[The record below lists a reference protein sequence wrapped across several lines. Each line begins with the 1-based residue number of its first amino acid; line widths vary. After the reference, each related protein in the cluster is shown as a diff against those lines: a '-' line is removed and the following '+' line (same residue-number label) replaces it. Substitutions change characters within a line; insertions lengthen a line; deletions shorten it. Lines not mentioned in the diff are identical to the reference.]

1 MKIKIV
7 LKLFTKVFKFFLRYY
22 HSLSF
27 KLFLVLL
34 LMIILFLGLYS
45 TIFSAF
51 QKNILEDTVRLSA
64 YRISDVVKN
73 SLYRLMLINEREEL
87 YHTIQIL
94 GNEPGMESIRIYNKK
109 GEIKFSTKE
118 NETAQIVD
126 MKAEA
131 CYECHAAD
139 KPIQSL
145 PMQEKT
151 RIYHAKDGRRILGII
166 NPIRNKPEC
175 SNAVC
180 HAHQPNKTILGV
192 LDVQM
197 SLNELDKAVNK
208 ANSLIYIIFIGFIF
222 IALIFIIMVVYTI
235 IYKPIRYLEIGTATL
250 AEGKLEHRIQM
261 RRKDELGM
269 LAQSFNNMAASLK
282 KAYNELKNWSNLLEK
297 RVEEKTAELEQIHQE
312 MLQVEKMASL
322 GKMAASVAHELNNPL
337 AGIVT
342 YTKLLIKKVKN
353 IVVEDPEKD
362 KILKELDLIR
372 SESMRCGNI
381 VRNLLTFARGNSAN
395 FQQCALKEIIERA
408 LIIVRHHLE
417 LKKIEAVSHIDIH
430 PEMIDCDPD
439 QLLQGFVALLIN
451 AVEAMPEGGHLE
463 LTAQNS
469 QRNPKRVLIQIH
481 DTGVGILDELK
492 DKIIEPFFSTKK
504 DKNGVG
510 LGLAVV
516 YGIIQRHNGKIWF
529 KSDPGKG
536 TTFFIELPFNQLK
549 LEEKDFNKD
558 N

>member
-1 MKIKIV
+1 MI
-7 LKLFTKVFKFFLRYY
+7 TKVFKFFLRYY
-22 HSLSF
+22 HSLGF

-34 LMIILFLGLYS
+34 LMIIIFLGLYS

-64 YRISDVVKN
+64 YRISDVVKK

-87 YHTIQIL
+87 YRTIQIL
-94 GNEPGMESIRIYNKK
+94 GSEPGMESIRIYNKK

-131 CYECHAAD
+131 CYDCHAAD

-151 RIYHAKDGRRILGII
+151 RIYHAADGRRILGII
-166 NPIRNKPEC
+166 NPIRNEPEC

-208 ANSLIYIIFIGFIF
+208 ANSLIYIIFSGFIF
-222 IALIFIIMVVYTI
+222 IALIFIIIVVYTI

-261 RRKDELGM
+261 QRKDELGM
-269 LAQSFNNMAASLK
+269 LAQSFNNMASSLK
-282 KAYNELKNWSNLLEK
+282 KAYTELKDWSNLLEK
-297 RVEEKTAELEQIHQE
+297 RVEEKTAEVERIHQE

-353 IVVEDPEKD
+353 ILVEDPEKN
-362 KILKELDLIR
+362 KILRELDLIR

-381 VRNLLTFARGNSAN
+381 VRNLLTFARGNSSN
-395 FQQCALKEIIERA
+395 FQQYALKEIIERA

-417 LKKIEAVSHIDIH
+417 LKKIEAVSHIDIQ
-430 PEMIDCDPD
+430 PEIIDCDPD

-451 AVEAMPEGGHLE
+451 AVEAMPDGGHLE

-469 QRNPKRVLIQIH
+469 QRNPNRVLVQIH

-516 YGIIQRHNGKIWF
+516 YGIIQRHSGKIWF
-529 KSDPGKG
+529 KSEPSKG
-536 TTFFIELPFNQLK
+536 TTFFIELPFKQPK
-549 LEEKDFNKD
+549 VEEKGSNKD

>member
-1 MKIKIV
+1 MRTNII

-64 YRISDVVKN
+64 YRISDVVKK

-87 YHTIQIL
+87 YQTIQIL
-94 GNEPGMESIRIYNKK
+94 GSEPGMESIRIYNKK

-145 PMQEKT
+145 PMQEKA
-151 RIYHAKDGRRILGII
+151 RIYHAADGRRILGII
-166 NPIRNKPEC
+166 NPIRNEPEC

-180 HAHQPNKTILGV
+180 HAHQPDKTILGV

-208 ANSLIYIIFIGFIF
+208 ANSLIYVIFSGFIF
-222 IALIFIIMVVYTI
+222 IALIFIIIVVYTI
-235 IYKPIRYLEIGTATL
+235 IYKPIRYLEIGTTTL

-261 RRKDELGM
+261 QRKDELGM

-282 KAYNELKNWSNLLEK
+282 KAYTELKDWSNLLEK
-297 RVEEKTAELEQIHQE
+297 RVEEKTVEVERIHQE

-353 IVVEDPEKD
+353 ILLEDPEKN
-362 KILKELDLIR
+362 KILRELDLIR

-395 FQQCALKEIIERA
+395 FQQYELKEIIDRA

-417 LKKIEAVSHIDIH
+417 LKKIEAVSHIDIR

-451 AVEAMPEGGHLE
+451 AVEAMPDGGHLE

-469 QRNPKRVLIQIH
+469 QRNPNRVLIQIH

-529 KSDPGKG
+529 KSEPDKG
-536 TTFFIELPFNQLK
+536 TTFFIELPFKQPK
-549 LEEKDFNKD
+549 MEEMDPNKD